1 MTTVYGTKEEEELPK
16 KRIKLSEIRDLFLNF
31 YALMVMIYIISM
43 SNDNHKNSF
52 FMQYPK
58 FVIYN
63 SLVFWVNVGICQL
76 ITLTPIIVL
85 RLMHTS
91 KDIYPVTKGE
101 YGYSIMKHFLAASY
115 FPTIII
121 NTTNF
126 CFVSFSYFHYC
137 YYNYNIQ
144 KDITE
149 TAILVSVLCALFV
162 GRKLFKRPFVR
173 AQNWFYDLP
182 VIWKF
187 MVTQIGAR
195 REIGNSTL

>member
-52 FMQYPK
+52 F
-58 FVIYN
+58 
-63 SLVFWVNVGICQL
+63 ICQL